1 MSAKIGL
8 ADDIRIWTLPLRR
21 GTAVVVPWGRSGAS
35 GTQGDRNP
43 PCPAGAAGVRFG
55 GGRAEEGWDREGN
68 SRYTLSL
75 RDALPI
81 WLLFRGGDLVP
92 LVPKAIETLHV
103 LLERRG
109 SVVEK
114 SELMKLVW
122 PDTNVEDVGLARNIS
137 LLRKALE
144 DESEENPYIETIP
157 RRGYRFAAQVSTA
170 EPANVPPPTE
180 PRQPSRR
187 RWRWFILPVCA
198 LAAGAFVYYQFY
210 VPSRY
215 LPKGNRSA
223 SLAVV
228 PFECLCPGMDGESF
242 SQGFNEVLVAD
253 LSKLSGVQVIA
264 PSTVRRHQRMGV
276 SMGLM
281 GRLLGLQVLSE
292 GMVQKL
298 DERLRITARLVDVH
312 TGRVIWAETYD
323 ERADD
328 PGEKLS

>member
-1 MSAKIGL
+1 MLYEFGPFRY
-8 ADDIRIWTLPLRR
+8 D
-21 GTAVVVPWGRSGAS
+21 
-35 GTQGDRNP
+35 
-43 PCPAGAAGVRFG
+43 AAQR
-55 GGRAEEGWDREGN
+55 
-68 SRYTLSL
+68 
-75 RDALPI
+75 
-81 WLLFRGGDLVP
+81 LLFRGGDLVP
-92 LVPKAIETLHV
+92 LVPKALETLHV

-109 SVVEK
+109 SLVEK

-157 RRGYRFAAQVSTA
+157 RRGYRFAAQVSIV
-170 EPANVPPPTE
+170 EPANVPPPD
-180 PRQPSRR
+180 PRQPSSRR
-187 RWRWFILPVCA
+187 LRWFLLPVCL
-198 LAAGAFVYYQFY
+198 LAVGAFVYYQFY

-228 PFECLCPGMDGESF
+228 PFECLCPGMDGDRF

-253 LSKLSGVQVIA
+253 LSKLGGVQVVS

-281 GRLLGLQVLSE
+281 GRLLGLEVLIE
-292 GMVQKL
+292 GTVQKL

-312 TGRVIWAETYD
+312 TGRMIWAETYD
-323 ERADD
+323 ERAED
-328 PGEKLS
+328 PGGAQEEVGRAVTAEVGKRLNGPSNR

>member
-1 MSAKIGL
+1 MTYEFGPFRY
-8 ADDIRIWTLPLRR
+8 D
-21 GTAVVVPWGRSGAS
+21 
-35 GTQGDRNP
+35 
-43 PCPAGAAGVRFG
+43 AGQR
-55 GGRAEEGWDREGN
+55 
-68 SRYTLSL
+68 
-75 RDALPI
+75 
-81 WLLFRGGDLVP
+81 LLFRGGDLVP
-92 LVPKAIETLHV
+92 LVPKALETLHV

-157 RRGYRFAAQVSTA
+157 RRGYRFAAQVSTS
-170 EPANVPPPTE
+170 EPVDA
-180 PRQPSRR
+180 RQRSTR
-187 RWRWFILPVCA
+187 RWRWFILLV
-198 LAAGAFVYYQFY
+198 LAVIAGAFVYYQFY

-228 PFECLCPGMDGESF
+228 PFECLCPGMDGGRF

-253 LSKLSGVQVIA
+253 LSKLSGVQVVS

-281 GRLLGLQVLSE
+281 GRLLGLEVLIE
-292 GMVQKL
+292 GTVQKL

-312 TGRVIWAETYD
+312 TGRLIWAETYD

-328 PGEKLS
+328 PGGAQEAVGRAVAAAVRRRLSPSKR

>member
-1 MSAKIGL
+1 MTYEFGPFRY
-8 ADDIRIWTLPLRR
+8 D
-21 GTAVVVPWGRSGAS
+21 AS
-35 GTQGDRNP
+35 QR
-43 PCPAGAAGVRFG
+43 
-55 GGRAEEGWDREGN
+55 
-68 SRYTLSL
+68 
-75 RDALPI
+75 
-81 WLLFRGGDLVP
+81 LLFRGGDLVP
-92 LVPKAIETLHV
+92 LAPKALETLHV

-157 RRGYRFAAQVSTA
+157 RRGYRFAAQASTV
-170 EPANVPPPTE
+170 EPASVPRPE
-180 PRQPSRR
+180 PRRQWRR
-187 RWRWFILPVCA
+187 RWRWLILAVCVV
-198 LAAGAFVYYQFY
+198 AAGAFVYYQFY

-215 LPKGNRSA
+215 LPKGSGSA
-223 SLAVV
+223 SLAVI
-228 PFECLCPGMDGESF
+228 PFECLCPGIDGDGF

-253 LSKLSGVQVIA
+253 VSKLSGVQVIA

-281 GRLLGLQVLSE
+281 GRLLGLQALIE
-292 GMVQKL
+292 GTVQKL

-328 PGEKLS
+328 PGGAQEAVARAVTAEVGKRLSAPANR